1 MELLTTASQTVG
13 PYVAIGFKNFSPG
26 NPASLEVSGARITL
40 CGRVLDGDGKPV
52 SDAVIE
58 TWQANSH
65 GRYAHPE
72 DDQNKPL
79 VTGFRGWG
87 RVLPDVNGAYR
98 LATVKPGCVPGPGG
112 SVQAPHL
119 VALVFMR
126 GMLKHLVTRIYFPDE
141 PANTDD
147 PVLKLVAPERR
158 ATLIAKHIAAEPGV
172 LEWNVILQGRDETV
186 FFDY

>member
-1 MELLTTASQTVG
+1 VG
-13 PYVAIGFKNFSPG
+13 PYVAIGFKNCSPVNLARTG
-26 NPASLEVSGARITL
+26 VSGEEVTL

-65 GRYAHPE
+65 GRYAHPD

-79 VTGFRGWG
+79 VAGFRGWG
-87 RVLPDVNGAYR
+87 RVLPDVNGAFR
-98 LATVKPGCVPGPGG
+98 LTTIKPGCVPGPGG
-112 SVQAPHL
+112 TLQAPHL
-119 VALVFMR
+119 VAVVFMR
-126 GMLKHLVTRIYFPDE
+126 GMLKHLFTRIYFPGE
-141 PANTDD
+141 PANADD

-158 ATLIAKHIAAEPGV
+158 ATLIAKKIADQPGA
-172 LEWNVILQGRDETV
+172 LEWNVILQGKDETV